1 MKVMN
6 RRVVVTFDES
16 ESLESLEW
24 LLHGSG
30 FTVLSAWQIAPPG
43 PPAGDTAG
51 PGPEHCARELLHRV
65 AMLTYGLQLPNATDG
80 ERRRWPAAIADAN
93 RLLDAL
99 YAAGLSRDFG
109 GEPTRSHPPPV
120 GGNA

>member
-1 MKVMN
+1 MN
-6 RRVVVTFDES
+6 RRVVVAFDES

-24 LLHGSG
+24 LLQGSG
-30 FTVLSAWQIAPPG
+30 FNVLSARQMAQPSQ
-43 PPAGDTAG
+43 PAGDRAG
-51 PGPEHCARELLHRV
+51 LGPEHCARELIHRV

-93 RLLDAL
+93 RRLDAL

-109 GEPTRSHPPPV
+109 GEPTRSHRPPV